1 MAQRALSSW
10 GWGCLSTTLVLGL
23 AAAAHG
29 AALDERGE
37 INLGIRT
44 YTAARIGTQ
53 DTDIQICY
61 KDRPNRGDF
70 TCAGSNGIG
79 NVGDIRVSPTT
90 GQASRS
96 LTFPVSPAGHL
107 RQNRF
112 YLEAELDHNLL
123 RLVNEGFGPLALLDY
138 LPFKFRRFK
147 YHLTFRGEYDG
158 VYDYGPAEYRTHY
171 QYGNQLLV
179 PLSPNGSQANIPQ
192 ARQRLR
198 DVASHRER
206 LFQAYLETQVE
217 KLLIR
222 FGRQILAWGE
232 TDVFRLLDNINPLD
246 ASFGGFL
253 VPLDE
258 RRVPLDMLR
267 LNYAIGE
274 LGPLYEMYVEAYAAI
289 DDPVGFDPGIPVGSP
304 WSLPNLGAPSA
315 TLVTF
320 RTHPATV
327 IKDTRGGFRINFN
340 APIPGI
346 EEATFSIAHYYTYLD
361 IPEVQTFVTPNFPA
375 AFSSTPNG
383 TANPRINRFQ
393 AVAIQTAPRVQITG
407 ASTTFVVPSSVS
419 RMLMLS
425 GEPVIR
431 SELAYFAGEPRQSQ
445 AQTDP
450 FIFSSQCGPGG
461 RNLRTQPVGSFLL
474 PGGGEVCTGGTRY
487 GDSWNWV
494 LGVDTNQFIH
504 FLNPNQ
510 SFFITTQFFYKHLKG
525 ATKRQHIEGQAPEI
539 FNGEVLPV
547 PGVNIA
553 NTDIPGAGATQPNL
567 IHQPVDQFLQTLLI
581 STSYMSGQ
589 VSPNLT
595 VAYDWSGSWLV
606 QPQVTFSRD
615 PFRFTFA
622 YSYLEAGRLKGA
634 SGISLLRDR
643 DNVLF
648 QLEYVI

>member
-10 GWGCLSTTLVLGL
+10 GLGCLSTTLMLGL
-23 AAAAHG
+23 AAAAHA
-29 AALDERGE
+29 AALDEKGE
-37 INLGIRT
+37 ITLGLRT
-44 YTAARIGTQ
+44 YTAARIATQGT
-53 DTDIQICY
+53 DVQICY
-61 KDRPNRGDF
+61 GTPGRADYICG
-70 TCAGSNGIG
+70 GSNGV
-79 NVGDIRVSPTT
+79 NNSTVNQSK
-90 GQASRS
+90 RS

-112 YLEAELDHNLL
+112 YVEAELDHNLL
-123 RLVNEGFGPLALLDY
+123 RLLNEGFGPLALLDY
-138 LPFKFRRFK
+138 LPFKFRKFK
-147 YHLTFRGEYDG
+147 YHLTFRGEYEG

-171 QYGNQLLV
+171 QYDNTLLV
-179 PLSPNGSQANIPQ
+179 PLAPSNKQANIPQ
-192 ARQRLR
+192 ARERLR
-198 DVASHRER
+198 SVAVHRER

-222 FGRQILAWGE
+222 FGRQILSWGE

-267 LNYAIGE
+267 LNYSIGQ

-289 DDPVGFDPGIPVGSP
+289 DDQVGFDPGIPVGSP

-320 RTHPATV
+320 RTHPQAT
-327 IKDTRGGFRINFN
+327 IQDTRGGFRINFN

-361 IPEVQTFVTPNFPA
+361 VPEVQTFVTPNFP
-375 AFSSTPNG
+375 TPFQDQAG
-383 TANPRINRFQ
+383 VTVNPRIAGFN
-393 AVAIQTAPRVQITG
+393 AVATQTAPRVQITG
-407 ASTTFVVPSSVS
+407 ASSTFAVPSNLA

-425 GEPVIR
+425 GQPIIR
-431 SELAYFAGEPRQSQ
+431 TELAYFAGEPRQSQ

-450 FIFSSQCGPGG
+450 FVFTSQCGPGG
-461 RNLRTQPVGSFLL
+461 RNLRTLAPGSFLL
-474 PGGGEVCTGGTRY
+474 PDGGVVCTGGKRY

-494 LGVDTNQFIH
+494 LGVDTNQFVH
-504 FLNPNQ
+504 WLNPNQ
-510 SFFITTQFFYKHLKG
+510 SFFISTQFFYKHLNG
-525 ATKRQHIEGQAPEI
+525 AVKRRHIEGQRPDV

-547 PGVNIA
+547 PGYNIS
-553 NTDIPGAGATQPNL
+553 NVDFFGAGATQPVL

-581 STSYMSGQ
+581 ATSYMSGQ

-595 VAYDWSGSWLV
+595 IAYDWSGSWLV

-622 YSYLEAGRLKGA
+622 YSYLEARHLKGA

>member
-1 MAQRALSSW
+1 MARRALSSW
-10 GWGCLSTTLVLGL
+10 GLGCLSTTLMLGL

-29 AALDERGE
+29 VALDERGE
-37 INLGIRT
+37 ITFGVRT
-44 YTAARIGTQ
+44 YTAARIATQGT
-53 DTDIQICY
+53 DVQICY
-61 KDRPNRGDF
+61 GDPSRPDYICG
-70 TCAGSNGIG
+70 GSNGAT
-79 NVGDIRVSPTT
+79 NSPTVN
-90 GQASRS
+90 QSKRA

-123 RLVNEGFGPLALLDY
+123 RLLNEGFGPLALLDH
-138 LPFKFRRFK
+138 LPFKFRKFK
-147 YHLTFRGEYDG
+147 YHLTFRGEYEG

-171 QYGNQLLV
+171 QYDNEILV
-179 PLSPNGSQANIPQ
+179 PHAPSGAVANIPQ
-192 ARQRLR
+192 ARDRLR
-198 DVASHRER
+198 SVGVHRER
-206 LFQAYLETQVE
+206 LFQAYLETEIE

-222 FGRQILAWGE
+222 FGRQILSWGE

-246 ASFGGFL
+246 SSFGGFL

-258 RRVPLDMLR
+258 RRVPIDMLR
-267 LNYAIGE
+267 LNYSIGE
-274 LGPLYEMYVEAYAAI
+274 LGPLYEMFVEAYAAI
-289 DDPVGFDPGIPVGSP
+289 DDQVGFDPGIPVGSP
-304 WSLPNLGAPSA
+304 WGLPNLGAPSA
-315 TLVTF
+315 SLVTF
-320 RTHPATV
+320 RTHPQAT

-361 IPEVQTFVTPNFPA
+361 VPEVQTFVTPGFPQT
-375 AFSSTPNG
+375 FQQPM
-383 TANPRINRFQ
+383 ANTRINGFN

-407 ASTTFVVPSSVS
+407 ASSTFAIPSNFS

-425 GEPVIR
+425 GQPIIR
-431 SELAYFAGEPRQSQ
+431 TELAYFAGEPRQSQ

-450 FIFSSQCGPGG
+450 FVFSAQCGPGG
-461 RNLRTQPVGSFLL
+461 RNLRTLPVGSFLL
-474 PGGGEVCTGGTRY
+474 PGGGDVCTGGTRY

-494 LGVDTNQFIH
+494 LGIDTNQF
-504 FLNPNQ
+504 FRWLNPNQ
-510 SFFITTQFFYKHLKG
+510 SFFISTQLFYKHLKG
-525 ATKRQHIEGQAPEI
+525 AVKRQHIEGQPPDI

-547 PGVNIA
+547 PRYNIS
-553 NTDIPGAGATQPNL
+553 NFDFFGAGATQPVL

-581 STSYMSGQ
+581 ATSYMSGQ

-595 VAYDWSGSWLV
+595 LAYDWSGAWLV

-622 YSYLEAGRLKGA
+622 YSFLDARHLKAA

-648 QLEYVI
+648 QFEYVI